1 MKTRRAFR
9 ITPERR
15 AKIDAVTRIVKRVCS
30 LPQED
35 AFNIAKRACVFG
47 VSKRYA
53 GGKFASD
60 EK

>member
-1 MKTRRAFR
+1 MLRKIR

-15 AKIDAVTRIVKRVCS
+15 AKIDAVTQIVKRVCG

-35 AFNIAKRACVFG
+35 AFNIAKHACVFG

-53 GGKFASD
+53 GGKHASTG
-60 EK
+60 E